1 MGWRTFKFK
10 VIVKLWPLG
19 GISKKLARLP
29 VLGKMLGPLWWNER
43 NLDATYIPI
52 GEAVEVREGSVLPYQ
67 IIEELVGHASS
78 LFIIERC
85 VCRTAFKC
93 RNHPREIG
101 CIFMGDAA
109 GDIPG
114 EIGRPVTAD
123 EALDHVRRARN
134 HGLLPC
140 VIHSSFDA
148 TLVGI
153 DYRKMLTTCFCCNC
167 CCVFRTDMKGGP
179 VAYRDR
185 IIRLPGLQMETLGNC
200 SGCGNCAET
209 CFVGAIEVGGEGPDF
224 AEFCKGC
231 GRCADVCPN
240 KNILIRLDPD
250 VETRRILLERIG
262 ARTDISWVSSQDHGD
277 EESV

>member
-10 VIVKLWPLG
+10 VIVRLWPLG
-19 GISKKLARLP
+19 GISKKVARLP
-29 VLGKMLGPLWWNER
+29 LLDRTLGRLWWNER

-52 GEAVEVREGSVLPYQ
+52 GEAVEVQDGSILPYQ
-67 IIEELVGHASS
+67 IIEEFISRASN
-78 LFIIERC
+78 LFIIDRC

-93 RNHPREIG
+93 RNHPQEIG

-109 GDIPG
+109 ADITS
-114 EIGRPVTAD
+114 EIGRPATAA
-123 EALDHVRRARN
+123 EALDHVARARS

-148 TLVGI
+148 TLVNV
-153 DYRKMLTTCFCCNC
+153 DYRKMLTACFCCNC
-167 CCVFRTDMKGGP
+167 CCVFRTDMRGGP

-185 IIRLPGLQMETLGNC
+185 IIRLPGLRMETLDNC
-200 SGCGNCAET
+200 SGCGRCALT
-209 CFVGAIEVGGEGPDF
+209 CFLGAIEVGDAGPRF

-240 KNILIRLDPD
+240 GNIHIVLDPH

-262 ARTDISWVSSQDHGD
+262 ARTDI
-277 EESV
+277 E

>member
-1 MGWRTFKFK
+1 MGWRTLKFK
-10 VIVKLWPLG
+10 AIVKLWPLG
-19 GISKKLARLP
+19 GISKKLGRMPL
-29 VLGKMLGPLWWNER
+29 LDRTLGPLWWNER

-52 GEAVEVREGSVLPYQ
+52 GETVEVGEGSVLPYQ
-67 IIEELVGHASS
+67 MIEEFIGRASN
-78 LFIIERC
+78 LFIIDQC
-85 VCRTAFKC
+85 VCRTAFRC
-93 RNHPREIG
+93 RNHPQDIG

-109 GDIPG
+109 GDITT
-114 EIGRPVTAD
+114 EIGRPASPA
-123 EALDHVRRARN
+123 EALEHVMRARE

-153 DYRKMLTTCFCCNC
+153 DYRKMLTTCFCCDC

-185 IIRLPGLQMETLGNC
+185 IIRLPGLGVETLGNC
-200 SGCGNCAET
+200 SGCGECART
-209 CFVGAIEVGGEGPDF
+209 CFLGAIEVGPEGPAI

-231 GRCADVCPN
+231 GRCADICPN
-240 KNILIRLDPD
+240 GNIRLRMDPG

-262 ARTDISWVSSQDHGD
+262 ARTDIGRD
-277 EESV
+277 EAPI